1 VCFELV
7 GWYKWRVGM
16 AKRWMEEQD
25 AQGWSFTDSFVCWR
39 CVDEPVLRGTLLA
52 QETPEQECSF
62 CGISP
67 AAPLG
72 ALLGPFVKGLR
83 RRYDRAGDELP
94 WDGREGGYQGDT
106 IDTWDL
112 VGEFDDVLVGDG
124 LLDAVRDAIDDEV
137 WVAKDWAIPAVD
149 EQLTKAW
156 DRFCEA
162 VKFETRYVMWRK
174 PAEVDHRE
182 PGEID
187 PSRVLDA
194 IGDLVDIFH
203 EYLTT
208 EVEPATPLWRARPHG
223 PGDDVGSATELG
235 TTPVDKSQANRM
247 SPAGIPM
254 FYGAYDPDTAIAEAT
269 EGKGDPLV
277 TVGAFHVAATAKLLD
292 LTHLKPVPSIFADDG
307 DERGKWQ
314 FLHHFERSLRVR
326 AAKDQID
333 YVPTQI
339 VTEYFLRIFG
349 GGRYFDGIQYTS
361 DVVAGR
367 TCIVLNVRN
376 EACLDHPGDAA
387 GRDDLTPIFHGAWA
401 GRRAASSPVLIGD
414 CGFGV

>member
-1 VCFELV
+1 M
-7 GWYKWRVGM
+7 GM

-25 AQGWSFTDSFVCWR
+25 AQGWSFTDGFVCSR
-39 CVDEPVLRGTLLA
+39 CVDEPVLRSTLLA
-52 QETPEQECSF
+52 QETAEQECSF
-62 CGISP
+62 CGTSP
-67 AAPLG
+67 AAPLD
-72 ALLGPFVKGLR
+72 ALLGPFVKGVR
-83 RRYDRAGDELP
+83 RLYDRAADELP

-112 VGEFDDVLVGDG
+112 VGEFDRVLVGDG
-124 LLDAVRDAIDDEV
+124 LLDAVRDAIDDEI
-137 WVAKDWAIPAVD
+137 WVAKNWAIPAVD

-174 PAEVDHRE
+174 PADVDHRE

-194 IGDLVDIFH
+194 IGDLVDIFP

-223 PGDDVGSATELG
+223 PGDDVGSAAELG

-254 FYGAYDPDTAIAEAT
+254 FYGAFDPDTAIAEAT
-269 EGKGDPLV
+269 EGKGHPLV
-277 TVGAFHVAATAKLLD
+277 TVGAFHVTATARLLD
-292 LTHLKPVPSIFADDG
+292 LTRLKPVPSIFAEDG
-307 DERGKWQ
+307 DQRGQWQ
-314 FLHHFERSLRVR
+314 FLHHFERTLRAK
-326 AAKDQID
+326 AAKDEID

-349 GGRYFDGIQYTS
+349 DGSYFDGIQYMS

-367 TCIVLNVRN
+367 TCVVLDLRN
-376 EACLDHPGDAA
+376 ERCLDRPRDGA
-387 GRDDLTPIFHGAWA
+387 GGDDLAVLLDPATVET
-401 GRRAASSPVLIGD
+401 RAM
-414 CGFGV
+414 